1 MTGRILAAACLV
13 LVVAVATGCGASP
26 RSEVRRTMSA
36 QETVDVDTVA
46 TTRHCD
52 GLSPAKQKRQRR
64 RLEHDLTLLRTA
76 AATVKGYTQNGN
88 ARLNSAL
95 DRFQLDVA
103 KEALPVFQRSTF
115 INRAAAIVS
124 PRCYLCFQ
132 ALEANRPVAAGAKLA
147 CG

>member
-1 MTGRILAAACLV
+1 M
-13 LVVAVATGCGASP
+13 
-26 RSEVRRTMSA
+26 
-36 QETVDVDTVA
+36 DTFA

-76 AATVKGYTQNGN
+76 AATVKGYTQSGN

-103 KEALPVFQRSTF
+103 EEALPVFQRSTF